1 VREKAGKFISNL
13 ENNFKIIFNEGD
25 KILNKIKMILVIL
38 IMMSVETYAQQTKI
52 GYVDKIKVLT
62 ELESWKNA
70 DKRLLKMKEDAE
82 FELVGMTNE
91 ADSLNRVL
99 QNQMMLTDA
108 MRSQIQNRIIKL
120 SQDYQKVGVTRQ
132 QELIQTENSLKSP
145 ILVAFE
151 DIVRDL
157 GIKEDFTFIYDTTI
171 NSIVFAA
178 GGRDLTEQV
187 LFELRKKIE

>member
-1 VREKAGKFISNL
+1 
-13 ENNFKIIFNEGD
+13 
-25 KILNKIKMILVIL
+25 
-38 IMMSVETYAQQTKI
+38 MMSTEAYAQQMKI
-52 GYVDKIKVLT
+52 GYVNKIKVLT

-70 DKRLLKMKEDAE
+70 DRRLLKMKEDAE
-82 FELVGMTNE
+82 FELIGMTNE

-108 MRSQIQNRIIKL
+108 MRSQIQGQILKL
-120 SQDYQKVGVTRQ
+120 SQDYQRIGVTRQ

-145 ILVAFE
+145 ILEAFE

-157 GIKEDFTFIYDTTI
+157 GIKEDFTIIYDTTI
-171 NSIVFAA
+171 NSILFAS

-187 LFELRKKIE
+187 LFELRKNHK

>member
-1 VREKAGKFISNL
+1 ML
-13 ENNFKIIFNEGD
+13 NNIKII
-25 KILNKIKMILVIL
+25 LVFL
-38 IMMSVETYAQQTKI
+38 IMMSTEAYSQQVKI

-70 DKRLLKMKEDAE
+70 DRRLLKMKEDAE
-82 FELVGMTNE
+82 YELIGMTNE

-108 MRSQIQNRIIKL
+108 MRSQIQDRILKL
-120 SQDYQKVGVTRQ
+120 SQDYQRVGVTRQ

-145 ILVAFE
+145 ILEAFE
-151 DIVRDL
+151 EIVRDL
-157 GIKEDFTFIYDTTI
+157 GIKEDFTIIYDNTI
-171 NSIVFAA
+171 NSILFAS

-187 LFELRKKIE
+187 LFELRKNYK

>member
-1 VREKAGKFISNL
+1 
-13 ENNFKIIFNEGD
+13 
-25 KILNKIKMILVIL
+25 
-38 IMMSVETYAQQTKI
+38 MMSAEAYAQQMKI

-70 DKRLLKMKEDAE
+70 DKRLFKMKEDAE
-82 FELVGMTNE
+82 YELVSMTNE

-108 MRSQIQNRIIKL
+108 MRSQIQDRIFKL
-120 SQDYQKVGVTRQ
+120 SQDYQRVGVTRQ

-145 ILVAFE
+145 ILEAFE
-151 DIVRDL
+151 EIVRDL
-157 GIKEDFTFIYDTTI
+157 GIKEDFTIIYDNTI
-171 NSIVFAA
+171 NSILFAS

-187 LFELRKKIE
+187 LFELRKNYK

>member
-1 VREKAGKFISNL
+1 MNII
-13 ENNFKIIFNEGD
+13 KII
-25 KILNKIKMILVIL
+25 LVFL
-38 IMMSVETYAQQTKI
+38 IMMSTGAYAQQMKI

-70 DKRLLKMKEDAE
+70 DRRLLKMKEDAE
-82 FELVGMTNE
+82 YELVSMTNE

-108 MRSQIQNRIIKL
+108 MRSQIEGRILKL
-120 SQDYQKVGVTRQ
+120 SQDYQRVGVTRQ

-145 ILVAFE
+145 ILEAFE
-151 DIVRDL
+151 EIVRDL
-157 GIKEDFTFIYDTTI
+157 GIKEDFTIIYDNTI
-171 NSIVFAA
+171 NSILFAS

-187 LFELRKKIE
+187 LFELRKNYK

>member
-1 VREKAGKFISNL
+1 ML
-13 ENNFKIIFNEGD
+13 NNIKII
-25 KILNKIKMILVIL
+25 LVFL
-38 IMMSVETYAQQTKI
+38 IMMSTEAYSQQMKI

-70 DKRLLKMKEDAE
+70 DRRLLKMKEDAE
-82 FELVGMTNE
+82 YELVSMTNE

-108 MRSQIQNRIIKL
+108 MRSQIQDRIFKL
-120 SQDYQKVGVTRQ
+120 SQDYQRVGVTRQ

-145 ILVAFE
+145 ILEAFE
-151 DIVRDL
+151 EIVRDL
-157 GIKEDFTFIYDTTI
+157 GIKEDFTIIYDNTI
-171 NSIVFAA
+171 NSILFAS

-187 LFELRKKIE
+187 LFELRKNYK

>member
-1 VREKAGKFISNL
+1 ML
-13 ENNFKIIFNEGD
+13 NNIKII
-25 KILNKIKMILVIL
+25 LVFL
-38 IMMSVETYAQQTKI
+38 IMMSTEAYSQQMKI

-70 DKRLLKMKEDAE
+70 DRRLLKMKEDAE
-82 FELVGMTNE
+82 YELISMTNE

-108 MRSQIQNRIIKL
+108 MRSQIQGRILKL
-120 SQDYQKVGVTRQ
+120 SQDYQRVGVTRQ

-145 ILVAFE
+145 ILEAFE
-151 DIVRDL
+151 EIVRDL
-157 GIKEDFTFIYDTTI
+157 GIKEDFTIIYDNTI
-171 NSIVFAA
+171 NSILFAS

-187 LFELRKKIE
+187 LFELRKNYK

>member
-1 VREKAGKFISNL
+1 M
-13 ENNFKIIFNEGD
+13 NNIKII
-25 KILNKIKMILVIL
+25 LVFL
-38 IMMSVETYAQQTKI
+38 IMMSAEAYAQQMKI

-70 DKRLLKMKEDAE
+70 DKRLFKMKEDAE
-82 FELVGMTNE
+82 YELVSMTNE

-108 MRSQIQNRIIKL
+108 MRSQIQDQIFKL
-120 SQDYQKVGVTRQ
+120 SQDYQRVGVTRQ

-145 ILVAFE
+145 ILEAFE
-151 DIVRDL
+151 EIVRDL
-157 GIKEDFTFIYDTTI
+157 GIKEDFTIIYDNTI
-171 NSIVFAA
+171 NSILFAS

-187 LFELRKKIE
+187 LFELRKNYK

>member
-1 VREKAGKFISNL
+1 VF
-13 ENNFKIIFNEGD
+13 
-25 KILNKIKMILVIL
+25 L
-38 IMMSVETYAQQTKI
+38 IMMSAEAYAQQMKI

-82 FELVGMTNE
+82 YELVSMTNE

-108 MRSQIQNRIIKL
+108 MRSQIQDQIFKL
-120 SQDYQKVGVTRQ
+120 SQDYQRVGVARQ

-145 ILVAFE
+145 ILEAFE
-151 DIVRDL
+151 EIVRDL
-157 GIKEDFTFIYDTTI
+157 GIKEDFTIIYDNTI
-171 NSIVFAA
+171 NSILFAS

-187 LFELRKKIE
+187 LFELRKNYK